1 MQAGAAGK
9 LQKGRSMKEVR
20 HNVHSLSRKEEK
32 ANKKIRKTKQRR
44 IDKQFVRGF

>member
-1 MQAGAAGK
+1 
-9 LQKGRSMKEVR
+9 MKEVK

-44 IDKQFVRGF
+44 IDKQFIKGF